1 MTGQE
6 QPEIKTEKEILESYD
21 FDSDIIDQLDNFGNK
36 LWVSAQSEIKF
47 LEEIHNLL
55 MFQFEKMRDLR
66 LMHQEV
72 RDIKDNHWHYLYL
85 GNLSEMQMKIEQR
98 IKQLKEGKEK

>member
-47 LEEIHNLL
+47 LEEQLRRLDRINVHYIQNKCYDLL
-55 MFQFEKMRDLR
+55 DDTIQDLT
-66 LMHQEV
+66 
-72 RDIKDNHWHYLYL
+72 K
-85 GNLSEMQMKIEQR
+85 R
-98 IKQLKEGKEK
+98 IKQLKGEK

>member
-1 MTGQE
+1 MTKMTG

-47 LEEIHNLL
+47 LESLDTN
-55 MFQFEKMRDLR
+55 
-66 LMHQEV
+66 
-72 RDIKDNHWHYLYL
+72 
-85 GNLSEMQMKIEQR
+85 EMTIVEGLKINER
-98 IKQLKEGKEK
+98 IKQLSGDKSPEFNKLNKGEK

>member
-1 MTGQE
+1 MTG

-47 LEEIHNLL
+47 LEEQLRRLDRINVHYIQNKCYDLL
-55 MFQFEKMRDLR
+55 DDTIQDLT
-66 LMHQEV
+66 
-72 RDIKDNHWHYLYL
+72 K
-85 GNLSEMQMKIEQR
+85 R
-98 IKQLKEGKEK
+98 IKQLKGEK